1 MKRNPIND
9 ALRLLKFRARSENE
23 IKTRLKQKGYSR
35 EEIEQTIAFL
45 KEKGYLDDEKFAYLF
60 AYDALT
66 LKKHGPFKIKW
77 ELRKLGVDEYII
89 EDTISKI
96 LEEVDIEEIKRELT
110 KGLEPKKARELLYRK
125 GFGGE

>member
-1 MKRNPIND
+1 MKRNPINS

-23 IKTRLKQKGYSR
+23 IRTKLKQKGYTQ
-35 EEIEQTIAFL
+35 EEIEETIAFL
-45 KEKGYLDDEKFAYLF
+45 KEKGFLDDETFAYLF
-60 AYDALT
+60 AYDAMT
-66 LKKHGPFKIKW
+66 LKKYGPFRIKW

-89 EDTISKI
+89 EDAISKV
-96 LEEVDIEEIKRELT
+96 LNEVDIEEIKKELT